1 MSTGVDDPA
10 RPPAADE
17 PGGAPVTD
25 GAPQVTVGDL
35 RESAGRRGHGV
46 FRSLGPVV
54 GPWVEL
60 VVVVA
65 LAFAAAYL
73 VQWFVVKPYRIPS
86 ESMENTLLVGD
97 RVLVARF
104 WYRFSDPQ
112 RGQVIVFHPPG
123 RGDEVIDKASTPAND
138 LNFIKRVVGLPG
150 EWVGGY
156 RRQVWICPTRAARR
170 AHADRRLHRARR
182 AVHVVRAAPV
192 LVPAGAARPLLRDGR
207 QPRQLRRLAGDRH
220 DPARLDPGPRVRHVL
235 APDPDRLAGL
245 IDAGRRFR
253 ARPDLPTTIPP
264 P

>member
-10 RPPAADE
+10 RPPSADE
-17 PGGAPVTD
+17 PGESPAIDAAAARSTTSARQPAGA
-25 GAPQVTVGDL
+25 A
-35 RESAGRRGHGV
+35 RRGRLARLV
-46 FRSLGPVV
+46 L

-104 WYRFSDPQ
+104 WYRFSDPK
-112 RGQVIVFHPPG
+112 RGQIIVFHPPG
-123 RGDEVIDKASTPAND
+123 RGGEVIDKASTPAND

-156 RRQVWICPTRAARR
+156 RQQVWICPTRPPDGRRPTAAARR
-170 AHADRRLHRARR
+170 STSRTRPRCSGGSRSSRCRR
-182 AVHVVRAAPV
+182 A
-192 LVPAGAARPLLRDGR
+192 LLRDGR
-207 QPRQLRRLAGDRH
+207 QPRQLRRLARDRH
-220 DPARLDPGPRVRHVL
+220 DPASWILGRAFVTYWPLTRIGSL
-235 APDPDRLAGL
+235 A
-245 IDAGRRFR
+245 
-253 ARPDLPTTIPP
+253 
-264 P
+264 